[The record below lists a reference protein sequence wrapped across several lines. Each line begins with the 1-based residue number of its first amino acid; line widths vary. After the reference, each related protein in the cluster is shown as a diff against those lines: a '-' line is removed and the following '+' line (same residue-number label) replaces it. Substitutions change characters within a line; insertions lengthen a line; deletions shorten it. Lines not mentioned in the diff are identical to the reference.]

1 MMLLIPV
8 LMCVYTCLD
17 ISDTLWI
24 SYGSHL
30 LTFIVKAVAVKA
42 GFLLTAKNSLQD
54 KKCLS
59 ICLIH

>member
-8 LMCVYTCLD
+8 LMCIYTFLD

-30 LTFIVKAVAVKA
+30 LTFILKAVTFKA
-42 GFLLTAKNSLQD
+42 GFLLGAKNIL
-54 KKCLS
+54 
-59 ICLIH
+59 